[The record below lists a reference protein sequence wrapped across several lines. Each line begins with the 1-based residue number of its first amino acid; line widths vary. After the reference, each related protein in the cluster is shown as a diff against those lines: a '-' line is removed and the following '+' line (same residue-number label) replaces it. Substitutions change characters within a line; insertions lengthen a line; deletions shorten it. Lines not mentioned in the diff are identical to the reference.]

1 MKAYQVALQAKG
13 KEIKVLFPRVCLSTP
28 RGLPIHRPHLNPH
41 WPIKLKWIWKLEYSF
56 MNAATA
62 ESCVFH
68 QSRVY
73 QRFDDQHIAFAA
85 ADKNHSFLAP
95 PSFLPLGVWLP
106 QEYYPPDQEDQLPH
120 WYIEWVDKGC
130 EVTKLTFQVLP
141 LHRSSCLTLSHMTE
155 HQFH

>member
-1 MKAYQVALQAKG
+1 
-13 KEIKVLFPRVCLSTP
+13 
-28 RGLPIHRPHLNPH
+28 
-41 WPIKLKWIWKLEYSF
+41 

-73 QRFDDQHIAFAA
+73 QRFDDQHIAFVA

-120 WYIEWVDKGC
+120 WFLE
-130 EVTKLTFQVLP
+130 
-141 LHRSSCLTLSHMTE
+141 
-155 HQFH
+155 